1 MRISLLMAA
10 MVAIVSH
17 AETDQSYPP
26 LIPKDATPHVAP
38 TPAQKNERWAP
49 VAF

>member
-10 MVAIVSH
+10 IVAIVSH

-26 LIPKDATPHVAP
+26 LIPEDATPYVAP
-38 TPAQKNERWAP
+38 TPTQKNGHWLP
-49 VAF
+49 VVF